1 MPKNLR
7 ASPHTHTCTQIE
19 QTKSN
24 STTNKPTIDPAN
36 KTSKRKVKP
45 HKVSTSQV
53 SLRPPARLRKTICQ
67 SVAMLSSTSSSSRS
81 GGGHARVQI
90 AALCSLPAAEDEL
103 GGGSPASAAAKAWQ
117 VQQAVYADRFAPG
130 FATQDDEYHQY
141 PATDATTVFQSPAP
155 PPVNSRSFRFRPYE
169 PPVPPLAAQTGSAQL
184 QYSGQQ
190 QQQVF
195 PPALSSSSSSS
206 SSSKERSS
214 RMSNS
219 ARGKLYRTRRKKYTD
234 GLGDYVESLRQEIED
249 LQLYRRTQRE
259 TLLRSSRSLDATSSF
274 ARIVCE
280 YFSLFEFGVPVLTS
294 LDASHVTRDALVRS
308 SRQAGFLNSMLSPD
322 ILFGGTRG
330 VQLLLEQWERYS
342 MYHTKLQFV
351 LQTLDVVV
359 ADGENPVI
367 SAKAVLRVR
376 FSRLTIQKVFPH
388 VLWNEAL
395 VQRLI
400 GLEIDYPV
408 GNTFYFGADGK
419 IHGYE
424 TEVDFIYAFTKALGS
439 IQDSVELVSH
449 ALIKQQHMIG
459 AEDDEQVLAR
469 HQQEQEREQ
478 ARQQRVVDANVDT
491 FAAPYQQPRKDGGY
505 SYSVTPV
512 YTDFSSQSF

>member
-1 MPKNLR
+1 
-7 ASPHTHTCTQIE
+7 
-19 QTKSN
+19 
-24 STTNKPTIDPAN
+24 
-36 KTSKRKVKP
+36 
-45 HKVSTSQV
+45 
-53 SLRPPARLRKTICQ
+53 
-67 SVAMLSSTSSSSRS
+67 MLSSTSTSSS
-81 GGGHARVQI
+81 GATCGHARVQI
-90 AALCSLPAAEDEL
+90 TALCSPPSAGEDEL
-103 GGGSPASAAAKAWQ
+103 PVTAVDKAWQ
-117 VQQAVYADRFAPG
+117 VQQAACADRFASPG
-130 FATQDDEYHQY
+130 FAAAQDDERHQFADA
-141 PATDATTVFQSPAP
+141 ATAVFHPLVTNASSSFSFHP
-155 PPVNSRSFRFRPYE
+155 PFG
-169 PPVPPLAAQTGSAQL
+169 PPLPPLAASTGSAQL
-184 QYSGQQ
+184 QFPTGQQ
-190 QQQVF
+190 QQQFRF
-195 PPALSSSSSSS
+195 PPPTASPAASSSSSN
-206 SSSKERSS
+206 SKKRSS

-219 ARGKLYRTRRKKYTD
+219 TRGKLYRTRRKKYTD
-234 GLGDYVESLRQEIED
+234 GLGDYVEDLRQEVED

-259 TLLRSSRSLDATSSF
+259 TLLHTSRSLDATSSF

-294 LDASHVTRDALVRS
+294 LDTSSVTRDALMRS

-359 ADGENPVI
+359 TDGESPVI

-395 VQRLI
+395 VQRLV
-400 GLEIDYPV
+400 GREIDYPV

-424 TEVDFIYAFTKALGS
+424 TEVDFIYAFTSALGS
-439 IQDSVELVSH
+439 IQESIELVGH
-449 ALIKQQHMIG
+449 ALIRQQHMIG
-459 AEDDEQVLAR
+459 ADEDEDEAQQQALL
-469 HQQEQEREQ
+469 HQCQREQEREQ
-478 ARQQRVVDANVDT
+478 ARRQRVVEADVYAL
-491 FAAPYQQPRKDGGY
+491 AAPYQQPRQDGGY

-512 YTDFSSQSF
+512 HSDFS